1 MHPSQRVAF
10 ICQVDGCNARDSL
23 PLYCMRCLDD
33 AIHLHMPKRII
44 FELHRLM
51 EQWKQLRF
59 KIAYLKNKANKHYK
73 KLSGL
78 LEYLELRASIKPD
91 DEKHSLN
98 EDLE

>member
-1 MHPSQRVAF
+1 
-10 ICQVDGCNARDSL
+10 
-23 PLYCMRCLDD
+23 
-33 AIHLHMPKRII
+33 
-44 FELHRLM
+44 M

-59 KIAYLKNKANKHYK
+59 KIAYLKNKANKQHK